1 MASRRGNG
9 IGKTILLLFLICIL
23 VLGGLLWFD
32 YLGLI
37 TAKQFFAPVYNLIG
51 LSPQTSATLTSGN
64 TIFSDI
70 DEDRYAKRL
79 EALNIRTQELDKR
92 EQDIVLA
99 EQRNVQIEQELEDR
113 RIAQEE
119 REKTFNNTIK
129 KYDDREVNIVQNVQN
144 LTGMQ
149 PQNAVD
155 IMIAM
160 DDQDVIDILRKA
172 DEMAAAEG
180 SASMVA
186 YWLSLMPPERA
197 AQIQRK
203 MLIKPTSLEAVS
215 AVTDTAAAP
224 AAAATTAP
232 AAAQQ

>member
-1 MASRRGNG
+1 MASYKRRNV
-9 IGKTILLLFLICIL
+9 GKTILLLFLILIL
-23 VLGGLLWFD
+23 ILGGLLWFD

-37 TAKQFFAPVYNLIG
+37 TTKQLFSPVYRLLG
-51 LSPQTSATLTSGN
+51 LEPQSSVTVTSGVS
-64 TIFSDI
+64 IFSDI

-92 EQDIVLA
+92 EQDILLA
-99 EQRNVQIEQELEDR
+99 EQKNNQIAQELEDR
-113 RIAQEE
+113 RISQEE
-119 REKTFNNTIK
+119 REKTFNNTVK

-155 IMIAM
+155 ILVAM

-172 DEMAAAEG
+172 DEIAAEED

-186 YWLSLMPPERA
+186 YWLSLMPADRA

-203 MLIKPTSLEAVS
+203 MLSKPSSLEAVS
-215 AVTDTAAAP
+215 DITDTQEL
-224 AAAATTAP
+224 
-232 AAAQQ
+232 AQ